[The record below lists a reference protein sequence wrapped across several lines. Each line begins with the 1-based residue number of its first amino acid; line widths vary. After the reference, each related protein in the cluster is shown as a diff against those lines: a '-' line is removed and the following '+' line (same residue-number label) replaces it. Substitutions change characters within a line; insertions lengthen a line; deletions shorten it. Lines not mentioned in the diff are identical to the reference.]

1 MNNSVIVGI
10 ASAKN
15 SIVETKLPKVTIYT
29 TNDGSYLLLEREIF
43 AQVLIQSLKNLER
56 EEESVLFVV
65 VEIVPISQ
73 RVRRG

>member
-10 ASAKN
+10 ALAKN

-65 VEIVPISQ
+65 VEIVLISQ